1 MTNVPKLL
9 EAAVKVIE
17 TLATGLITNVPK
29 LLAKVPQIMTSLKN
43 GFLNLCSGFADVG
56 KNIIDGLWNGIQNG
70 WNWLTDKV
78 SSLAKGLLDA
88 AKSALGIAS
97 PSKEFRKIGEFC
109 VAGFN
114 DGIDV
119 LMDGNK
125 LASNINASLGT
136 IQANVSGGQISGVGG
151 GYTQV
156 INVNREIST
165 PDELARAVRL
175 ESRYGLMKGVAFG

>member
-1 MTNVPKLL
+1 MRR
-9 EAAVKVIE
+9 
-17 TLATGLITNVPK
+17 
-29 LLAKVPQIMTSLKN
+29 
-43 GFLNLCSGFADVG
+43 
-56 KNIIDGLWNGIQNG
+56 
-70 WNWLTDKV
+70 
-78 SSLAKGLLDA
+78 
-88 AKSALGIAS
+88 IAS

-114 DGIDV
+114 DGIDD

-136 IQANVSGGQISGVGG
+136 IQANVSGGQINGVGG